1 MIDDLGVLCPFQQY
15 FSYIGTMERWTGKV
29 LCNEVPFRFGKNRAF
44 RMIRYPWHMVTF
56 SACRRGWWK
65 YPRTWQ
71 YSKQWR
77 WSLWRIWR
85 QQLNT
90 EFVSPSCWQQMSQN
104 MTQQSGIC
112 ALRKLISA
120 WASAQYD
127 QGLCYPH
134 GETLYVIHMEKHW
147 VISYPLRVQWR
158 HWSDCADAQADL
170 SLRWAAHAILLVLS
184 CCGSNVYYLWLD

>member
-1 MIDDLGVLCPFQQY
+1 MDDLGVLCPFQQY

-71 YSKQWR
+71 YSKQRR
-77 WSLWRIWR
+77 WSLWRWR

-104 MTQQSGIC
+104 MTKPTKWHMRPAKTNFSLGIRQVWSGSMLSTWRNT
-112 ALRKLISA
+112 LRN
-120 WASAQYD
+120 
-127 QGLCYPH
+127 PH
-134 GETLYVIHMEKHW
+134 GETLGH
-147 VISYPLRVQWR
+147 
-158 HWSDCADAQADL
+158 
-170 SLRWAAHAILLVLS
+170 
-184 CCGSNVYYLWLD
+184 